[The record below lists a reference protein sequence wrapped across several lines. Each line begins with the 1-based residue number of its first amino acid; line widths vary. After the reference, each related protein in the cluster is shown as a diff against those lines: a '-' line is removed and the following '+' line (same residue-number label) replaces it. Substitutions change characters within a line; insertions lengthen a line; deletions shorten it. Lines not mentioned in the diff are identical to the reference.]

1 MIQSQETI
9 VNVLLEGGPDT
20 FSPAD
25 RRRRIPAGEP
35 KVKVSRGHCTEH
47 FFQTQQ
53 IVHIGDHEFHI
64 YHWSHRTY
72 VAE

>member
-1 MIQSQETI
+1 MEHSTKPL
-9 VNVLLEGGPDT
+9 VDVLLEGGPDT
-20 FSPAD
+20 FSAAD

-35 KVKVSRGHCTEH
+35 TVKVSRGHCTEH
-47 FFQTQQ
+47 FFQTRRVVR
-53 IVHIGDHEFHI
+53 IEDGEFQI